1 MMMRPRIIPSL
12 LLRNSGLVKGE
23 KFKDYKYLG
32 DPINIVKIFN
42 EKEVDEIFLLDIG
55 ATDSGGEPRYDFLQ
69 DIASEA
75 FFPLG
80 YGGGLKNCEQIRKI
94 LSSGFE
100 KVSINTAAVEN
111 PGFIKEAAQTFGSST
126 IVVSIDVKKSFL
138 GGYTVFTHSG
148 QKKTKLK
155 VTEWA
160 EQIEDLGAGEI
171 LINSIDQDGTM
182 SGYDLALIEQVASRV
197 KIPVVAA
204 GGAGTLQ
211 HMVEAVQKTGASAAA
226 AGSFFVFQGP
236 HRAVLVSYP
245 TDQEIRDHF

>member
-12 LLRNSGLVKGE
+12 LVSGTGLVKGQ

-42 EKEVDEIFLLDIG
+42 EKEVDEIFLLDVK
-55 ATDSGGEPRYDFLQ
+55 TTVEKSEPRYEFLQ

-80 YGGGLKNCEQIRKI
+80 YGGGLRSCEQIRKI

-100 KVSINTAAVEN
+100 KVSINTGAIEN
-111 PGFIKEAAQTFGSST
+111 PQLIKEAAETFGSST
-126 IVVSIDVKKSFL
+126 IVVSIDAKKALL
-138 GGYTVFTHSG
+138 GGHTVYSHSG

-155 VTEWA
+155 PVDWA
-160 EQIEDLGAGEI
+160 KKVEELGAGEI
-171 LINSIDQDGTM
+171 LINSIDQDGSM
-182 SGYDLALIEQVASRV
+182 NGYDLGLIEQVASEV
-197 KIPVVAA
+197 SIPVVAA
-204 GGAGTLQ
+204 GGAGTLR
-211 HMVEAVQKTGASAAA
+211 HMVEAVQKSKASAAA